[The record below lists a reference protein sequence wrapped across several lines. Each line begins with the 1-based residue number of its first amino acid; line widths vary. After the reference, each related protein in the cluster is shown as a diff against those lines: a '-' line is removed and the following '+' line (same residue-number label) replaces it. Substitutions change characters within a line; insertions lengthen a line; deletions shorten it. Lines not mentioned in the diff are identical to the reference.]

1 MGRRKKTLFSDSLDM
16 NQMTYQFY
24 LDRLVEL
31 SISMFEWKGLP
42 DSVDSRFLEKTL
54 FMNGSAVFFQ
64 DDDLDTRMVE
74 GDSNG
79 TLLALPVILNGKWD
93 VYNVPIDRRC
103 YATNGY
109 QRDLNNKN
117 SIIVWNNMLRTNSI
131 MACRMYAKRLWNLDR
146 AIDVNANAQK
156 TPVLIQATDTQR
168 LSLKNLYMQW
178 DGNEPFIFGADNL
191 DINSLKVLRTDAPY
205 VARDLYELKTQI
217 WNEALTYLG
226 ISNIN
231 FHKKERMITDEVIRN
246 QGGTVASRYSRLQ
259 SRQEAAEKVNKMFGT
274 NISVEYRTDVNV
286 VEDDKVVGDEDDD
299 SEVKNE

>member
-64 DDDLDTRMVE
+64 DDDLDTRMVN

-205 VARDLYELKTQI
+205 VGRDLYELKTQI

-231 FHKKERMITDEVIRN
+231 YQKKERMITDEVIRN